1 MKFELFQR
9 LRGDSSDSD
18 GASQQQGQVSPGLE
32 DQPRQDM
39 QPTGLAGQV
48 ETMFDQGYS
57 EEEIKQE
64 LRGQYSDQEITD
76 AVNQA
81 VTDTATSTAPSDGPE
96 PMTPYEGDEESDAAS
111 PMDEGYRQD
120 NGPGMEGGQGGGADD
135 TMQPPPP
142 PPGDDNPPPQAQG
155 AGRGAQQA
163 NTGMSQTEELVE
175 AVVAENFQ
183 RVRAEFQNVYGE
195 VDETQKTV
203 EMVAEAL
210 EEMENSGAD
219 QQTEVDERINEI
231 ETQLESAQS
240 RMDGMERAFQQV
252 LPDLV
257 ENIRELT
264 NLVQDLKED
273 SPAARQSETRSQE
286 PETKDDIDEFTAF
299 D

>member
-18 GASQQQGQVSPGLE
+18 GASQQQEQVSPGLD

-48 ETMFDQGYS
+48 GTMFDQGYS

-64 LRGQYSDQEITD
+64 LRGQYSDQEITE

-81 VTDTATSTAPSDGPE
+81 VTDTATSTTPSDGPE
-96 PMTPYEGDEESDAAS
+96 PMTPYEGEEDSDATS
-111 PMDEGYRQD
+111 PMDEGYGQD
-120 NGPGMEGGQGGGADD
+120 EEPVSGMQGDEADSA
-135 TMQPPPP
+135 MQPPPP
-142 PPGDDNPPPQAQG
+142 PPGDQGQPPQGQD
-155 AGRGAQQA
+155 AQQA
-163 NTGMSQTEELVE
+163 AGMSQTEELVE

-183 RVRAEFQNVYGE
+183 RVRGEFQNVYGE
-195 VDETQKTV
+195 VDETQKTL
-203 EMVAEAL
+203 ETLADAVAEM
-210 EEMENSGAD
+210 ESDGETQDSEMENRMD
-219 QQTEVDERINEI
+219 EI

-264 NLVQDLKED
+264 NLVQDLKD
-273 SPAARQSETRSQE
+273 DGHTTRTGRSQDTQ
-286 PETKDDIDEFTAF
+286 TKDDMDEFKAF

>member
-18 GASQQQGQVSPGLE
+18 GASQQQGQVSPGLD
-32 DQPRQDM
+32 DQPRQNM

-81 VTDTATSTAPSDGPE
+81 VTDTATSTAPGDGPE
-96 PMTPYEGDEESDAAS
+96 PMTPYEGDTDSDAAS
-111 PMDEGYRQD
+111 PMDEGYGQ
-120 NGPGMEGGQGGGADD
+120 GSEPGMGDGQDGGTDD

-142 PPGDDNPPPQAQG
+142 PPEGEDPPTQG
-155 AGRGAQQA
+155 QGAQQA

-203 EMVAEAL
+203 ERMAEAL
-210 EEMENSGAD
+210 ENMEDSGED
-219 QQTEVDERINEI
+219 QHTEVERRVDEI

-273 SPAARQSETRSQE
+273 SPTARQSETRSQE

>member
-9 LRGDSSDSD
+9 LRGDGSDSD
-18 GASQQQGQVSPGLE
+18 GASRQQGQVSPGLD
-32 DQPRQDM
+32 DQPGQDM

-96 PMTPYEGDEESDAAS
+96 PMTPYEGDADSNATS
-111 PMDEGYRQD
+111 PMDEGYGQD
-120 NGPGMEGGQGGGADD
+120 NEPGMEGGQGSGADD

-142 PPGDDNPPPQAQG
+142 PPGDENPRSQG
-155 AGRGAQQA
+155 QGVRQA
-163 NTGMSQTEELVE
+163 NTEMSQTEELVE

-203 EMVAEAL
+203 TQIAEAL
-210 EEMENSGAD
+210 EEMENSGED
-219 QQTEVDERINEI
+219 QRTEVERRVDEI

-273 SPAARQSETRSQE
+273 GPTTRQSEARSQE